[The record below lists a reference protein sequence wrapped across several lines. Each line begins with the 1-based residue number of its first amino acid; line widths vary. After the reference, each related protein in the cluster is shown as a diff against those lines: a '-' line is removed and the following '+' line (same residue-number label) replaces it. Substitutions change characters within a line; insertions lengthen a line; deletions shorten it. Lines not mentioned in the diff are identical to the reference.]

1 MTYRSRSS
9 ADGSSWVPT
18 ASYCRV
24 RHPVQRLLAFL
35 VLRGRIHQRA
45 LVAGTLWPESS
56 ERRASANLRSALWHA
71 RSESPGIVAGDGS
84 TVWLCEDVHADFD
97 VVTETIRTALAGQPV
112 SMSDLAELH
121 DDLLPGWDDEW
132 VLPLRFLHR
141 QLRLLA
147 LERVGRDAP
156 VTTSSPVC

>member
-1 MTYRSRSS
+1 M
-9 ADGSSWVPT
+9 
-18 ASYCRV
+18 
-24 RHPVQRLLAFL
+24 
-35 VLRGRIHQRA
+35 
-45 LVAGTLWPESS
+45 
-56 ERRASANLRSALWHA
+56 
-71 RSESPGIVAGDGS
+71 
-84 TVWLCEDVHADFD
+84 WLCEDVHADFD

-147 LERVGRDAP
+147 LVMAAP